1 MATIICLDM
10 LKRKEKLAEEML
22 LNKRIRNPGLELIGL
37 RTTGRRLM
45 FFFSSSNLLSFP
57 KVGRYWP
64 ERLFNQKRK
73 LKAQIWA
80 LQTKVREAY
89 ENLRISSRFCADMFL
104 KVRHLGSVKRSK
116 EGDGRNKI
124 LLRLLIVEI
133 GLRK

>member
-1 MATIICLDM
+1 M
-10 LKRKEKLAEEML
+10 LKRKEKLTEEML
-22 LNKRIRNPGLELIGL
+22 LNKRNRNPGLELIGL
-37 RTTGRRLM
+37 RTTGPRLIS
-45 FFFSSSNLLSFP
+45 FVFSSSNLLSFP

-80 LQTKVREAY
+80 LQPKVREAY

-116 EGDGRNKI
+116 EGVGRNKI
-124 LLRLLIVEI
+124 LLRPLIVER
-133 GLRK
+133 GPRR

>member
-1 MATIICLDM
+1 MFGYAKK
-10 LKRKEKLAEEML
+10 KRKTDRGNAIKQQKQEP
-22 LNKRIRNPGLELIGL
+22 RL
-37 RTTGRRLM
+37 RADRPSNNWPQINM

-64 ERLFNQKRK
+64 ERLFIQKRK

-104 KVRHLGSVKRSK
+104 KVRHLDSVKRSK

>member
-1 MATIICLDM
+1 MFEYAKK
-10 LKRKEKLAEEML
+10 KRKTDRGNAIEQK
-22 LNKRIRNPGLELIGL
+22 KQKPRL
-37 RTTGRRLM
+37 RADRPSNNWPQINM
-45 FFFSSSNLLSFP
+45 FFFSSSSNLSSFP

-80 LQTKVREAY
+80 LQPKVREAY

-124 LLRLLIVEI
+124 LLRPLIVEMTTVMY
-133 GLRK
+133 

>member
-1 MATIICLDM
+1 M
-10 LKRKEKLAEEML
+10 LKRKEKLTEEML
-22 LNKRIRNPGLELIGL
+22 LNKRNRNPCLELIGR
-37 RTTGRRLM
+37 RTSGPRLIC
-45 FFFSSSNLLSFP
+45 FFSSSNLLSFP

-80 LQTKVREAY
+80 LQTKVRDAY

-124 LLRLLIVEI
+124 LLRPLIVEI
-133 GLRK
+133 GPRR

>member
-1 MATIICLDM
+1 M
-10 LKRKEKLAEEML
+10 LKRKEKLTEEML
-22 LNKRIRNPGLELIGL
+22 LNKRNRNPGLELIGL
-37 RTTGRRLM
+37 RTTSPRLIC
-45 FFFSSSNLLSFP
+45 FFFSSSSNLSSFP

-80 LQTKVREAY
+80 LQPKVREAY

-124 LLRLLIVEI
+124 LLRPLIVEI
-133 GLRK
+133 WPRRR

>member
-1 MATIICLDM
+1 M
-10 LKRKEKLAEEML
+10 LKRKEKLTEEML
-22 LNKRIRNPGLELIGL
+22 LNKRNRNPGLELIGL
-37 RTTGRRLM
+37 RTTGRRLIC

-80 LQTKVREAY
+80 LQPRVREAY

-124 LLRLLIVEI
+124 LLRPLIVEI
-133 GLRK
+133 GPRRR